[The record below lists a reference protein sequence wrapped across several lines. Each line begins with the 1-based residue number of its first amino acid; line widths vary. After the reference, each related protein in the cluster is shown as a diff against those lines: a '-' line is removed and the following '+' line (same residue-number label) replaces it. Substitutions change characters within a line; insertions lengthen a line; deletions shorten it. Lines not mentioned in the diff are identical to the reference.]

1 MRLSLRLLV
10 YGLFLASGATA
21 LVYQVA
27 WMRSLSLIFG
37 ASFEAISIVL
47 GAFMA
52 GLAVGG
58 VYFGRISNHV
68 QRPLRLYGYL
78 ELGVAVFALV
88 LPLLLGLVN
97 GAYVNIAQRVEGV
110 NWAVTLMRTV
120 MAFCVLVLP
129 TFFMGGTLPVLVRF
143 LVHRYG
149 ELAGRLSGLYAINTL
164 GAVIGTVAAA
174 FILLPALGVWR
185 AQLVAVAGNVIVG
198 ITAILAD
205 RRVAAAGGS
214 LRRQVSTEPKAEG
227 DDPLTAGDTAPSHP
241 WGLRLAFWGTA
252 VAGMGALA
260 LEVMWSRVISVATGS
275 TTYSFAIMLAAFLV
289 GIALGSWLHGL
300 LPLRR
305 THESVQFGVVLVLIG
320 LSSLLVSQLIPRL
333 PEYAVRLNLRFYGGL
348 MGVRVGTTLLLS
360 FLVMLVPC
368 VFMGVAFPLAGQA
381 RARLKDRYGESV
393 GDLVGFNTI
402 GAIVGSLLAGF
413 VLIPLLGLQ
422 RGMMLAS
429 GAYLGY
435 GLIVLWVMFGSR
447 RPRLRWPAAGAA
459 VASIVLIG
467 AAFRLA
473 PPWNMRLFAA
483 FQNNNTSQI
492 VDREGRLDIDQW
504 LDRTRLLYYRQGR
517 GSTVAVIDTD
527 AQRALL
533 INGKS
538 VATDNLSD
546 MHHEYLLGHLPTLL
560 HPDPKSAAVIGLGAG
575 LTLGGVAAEE
585 SIERVVVVEIE
596 LAVFDAAALFAD
608 LHDDALN
615 DPRVEVVYQDGR
627 NYLSTTREKFDVI
640 TADPIHPWAQGAAY
654 LYTTEYYRMIGER
667 LTEGGV
673 MCQWLPLYELSVDNL
688 KSVVASFTANFGHNS
703 LWQAG
708 SDAVLIG
715 SDAPLEVDLEN
726 LHRRMQQPAVAR
738 QLSRIGLADPLSLV
752 AEYTMGQKELED
764 FAKGAVIN
772 TDDNLYLEFSSPLT
786 IGRGVRGR
794 NTLLIDSLRRSPAA
808 VVGGFRPLF
817 ESRQEAVR
825 VMGLYRSA
833 KSATIQVSI
842 EEIMAAAMQS
852 DSGWTAIIER
862 LRRTLEGAPD
872 YGRARHLLAAALGQ
886 LADRRF
892 RAGDDEGAIELLHA
906 ALDADAQD
914 VYANFHLGT
923 RLLNQGAVEPA
934 LPFLERALVR
944 KPYSPK
950 VKQNLGMALTVLG
963 RFDEAARQMLDALRM
978 RPEFTEIHHP
988 LGFCLTQLGQFEEAI
1003 EQLEAARRVAPDR
1016 ARVIQ
1021 DLSAALSSAQRHRD
1035 AVVALREGLAS
1046 NPGHAG
1052 LTLGLAWLL
1061 ATSPDPT
1068 TRNGSEAVQLAEQI
1082 VRGRSDPQAL
1092 DVLAAALA
1100 EAGRFGDAADTA
1112 RRAAELAAAQG
1123 LGPFAEQVR
1132 RRLAAYEAGRPY
1144 RQ

>member
-1 MRLSLRLLV
+1 
-10 YGLFLASGATA
+10 
-21 LVYQVA
+21 
-27 WMRSLSLIFG
+27 MRSLSLIFG

-47 GAFMA
+47 GSFMA
-52 GLAVGG
+52 GLALGA
-58 VYFGRISNHV
+58 VYFGRRSNNLK
-68 QRPLRLYGYL
+68 RPLRLYGYL
-78 ELGVAVFALV
+78 ELGVAAFALV

-97 GAYVNIAQRVEGV
+97 DAYINIAQRAEGV
-110 NWAVTLMRTV
+110 NWAITLMRTV
-120 MAFCVLVLP
+120 MALCVLVLP

-164 GAVIGTVAAA
+164 GAVIGTVTAA
-174 FILLPALGVWR
+174 FILLPELGVWR
-185 AQLVAVAGNVIVG
+185 AQLVAVAVNVIVG
-198 ITAILAD
+198 IIAILAD
-205 RRVAAAGGS
+205 RRVAAAAGS
-214 LRRQVSTEPKAEG
+214 PGPLVSAEPKAEG
-227 DDPLTAGDTAPSHP
+227 DDPSAKSDAPPSYP

-260 LEVMWSRVISVATGS
+260 LEVMWSRSISVATGS
-275 TTYSFAIMLAAFLV
+275 STYSFAIMLAAFLG

-300 LPLRR
+300 VPLRR
-305 THESVQFGVVLVLIG
+305 MHESVQFGVVLVLIG

-333 PEYAVRLNLRFYGGL
+333 PEYAVYLNLRFYGGL
-348 MGVRVGTTLLLS
+348 VGVRVGTTLLLS

-368 VFMGVAFPLAGQA
+368 VFMGIAFPLAGQA

-402 GAIVGSLLAGF
+402 GAIAGSLLAGF
-413 VLIPLLGLQ
+413 VLIPLVGLQ

-435 GLIVLWVMFGSR
+435 GLIVLCVMFGSR
-447 RPRLRWPAAGAA
+447 WPRLRWLAAGAA
-459 VASIVLIG
+459 VASIVLV
-467 AAFRLA
+467 AAAYRLV

-492 VDREGRLDIDQW
+492 VDSEGRLDIDPW

-538 VATDNLSD
+538 VATDNPSD

-560 HPDPKSAAVIGLGAG
+560 HRDPKSAVVIGLGAG
-575 LTLGGVAAEE
+575 LTLGGVAAEG
-585 SIERVVVVEIE
+585 SIERIVVVEIE
-596 LAVFDAAALFAD
+596 RAVFDAAALFAD

-654 LYTTEYYRMIGER
+654 LYTTEYYGMISEH
-667 LTEGGV
+667 LTEDGV
-673 MCQWLPLYELSVDNL
+673 MCQWLPLYELSLDNI
-688 KSVVASFTANFGHNS
+688 KSVVASFAANFAHNS

-708 SDAVLIG
+708 TDAVLIG
-715 SDAPLEVDLEN
+715 SNAPLEVDLDN
-726 LHRRMQQPAVAR
+726 LRKRMQQPAVAR
-738 QLSRIGLADPLSLV
+738 QLSRIGLADPLSFL
-752 AEYTMGQKELED
+752 AEYTIGQKELEE

-772 TDDNLYLEFSSPLT
+772 TDDNLYLEFFSPLT
-786 IGRGVRGR
+786 IGRGIRGE
-794 NTLLIDSLRRSPAA
+794 NTLIIDSLRRSPAA
-808 VVGGFRPLF
+808 VVKGFRPLF
-817 ESRQEAVR
+817 ESRQEAQR
-825 VMGLYRSA
+825 VMGAYSSA

-842 EEIMAAAMQS
+842 AQISAATMPS
-852 DSGWTAIIER
+852 DAGWTQIIEE
-862 LRRTLEGAPD
+862 LRRALAGAPE
-872 YGRARHLLAAALGQ
+872 YGRARYLLAVYLGQ

-892 RAGDDEGAIELLHA
+892 RAGDDEGAIEFLRA

-923 RLLNQGAVEPA
+923 RLLNQGAMEPA
-934 LPFLERALVR
+934 LPFLERALQR

-963 RFDEAARQMLDALRM
+963 RCDEAANQLLGALRM

-988 LGFCLTQLGQFEEAI
+988 LGSCLLQLGRFKEAI
-1003 EQLEAARRVAPDR
+1003 EHLEAARRLTPDK
-1016 ARVIQ
+1016 ARVVQ
-1021 DLSAALSSAQRHRD
+1021 ELSVALSSAQRHRE
-1035 AVVALREGLAS
+1035 AAAALRGGLVS
-1046 NPGHAG
+1046 FPGHPA
-1052 LTLGLAWLL
+1052 LTLRLAWLL
-1061 ATSPDPT
+1061 ATSPDAT
-1068 TRNGSEAVQLAEQI
+1068 VRNGPEAVQLAQQVVGE
-1082 VRGRSDPQAL
+1082 RGGPQAL

-1100 EAGRFGDAADTA
+1100 EAGRFDDAADTA
-1112 RRAAELAAAQG
+1112 RRAAQLAAAQG
-1123 LGPFAEQVR
+1123 LAPFAEQI
-1132 RRLAAYEAGRPY
+1132 RLRLGAYEAGRPH